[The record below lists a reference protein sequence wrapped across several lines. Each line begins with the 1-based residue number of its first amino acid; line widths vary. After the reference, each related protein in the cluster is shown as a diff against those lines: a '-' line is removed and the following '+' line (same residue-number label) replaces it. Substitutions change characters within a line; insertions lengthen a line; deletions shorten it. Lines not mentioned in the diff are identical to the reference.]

1 MKNYKIT
8 ISRVNQGWIAEVG
21 CQVIVFTDKDKL
33 VEAFCDYMKDSSFAR
48 AKWIDTD
55 LESIPEQPTSAE
67 NAPMTSTSRY

>member
-21 CQVIVFTDKDKL
+21 CQVIVFTNKDKL

-48 AKWIDTD
+48 AKWIDSD
-55 LESIPEQPTSAE
+55 LQEAMLEPTEAMQT
-67 NAPMTSTSRY
+67 PTTRY